1 MKAKICGVKDEKTLR
16 FILDHKYPPN
26 FIGFISNFPKSKRFI
41 EIDKLKY
48 LTNIDRKNVKFVAVL
63 VDPSD
68 EILEKIKNFNFDYY
82 QLYDVS
88 LERTKIIRTN
98 YKKKIITALT
108 IKDKK
113 DVNKYKDYLNISDIF
128 LFDGKGYEKSI
139 GFQHSLLED
148 LPNNIEKMIA
158 GDIKYDDNLDNF
170 KKIANIIDLSGSLET
185 EDNKDLKKIDIFL
198 NNLKELNAQN

>member
-41 EIDKLKY
+41 EIDTLKY
-48 LTNIDRKNVKFVAVL
+48 LTNINRKNVKFVAVL
-63 VDPSD
+63 VNPSD

-88 LERTKIIRTN
+88 PERTKIIRTK

-185 EDNKDLKKIDIFL
+185 EDNKDLKKVDTFL

>member
-1 MKAKICGVKDEKTLR
+1 MKVKICGVKDEKTLR
-16 FILDHKYPPN
+16 FILEHKYPPD

-48 LTNIDRKNVKFVAVL
+48 LTNINRKNVKFVAVL
-63 VDPSD
+63 VDPSN

-88 LERTKIIRTN
+88 PQKTKIIYTK

-113 DVNKYKDYLNISDIF
+113 DVNKYKDYLSISDIF

-185 EDNKDLKKIDIFL
+185 EDNKDLKKIDTFL

>member
-16 FILDHKYPPN
+16 FILEHKYPPD

-48 LTNIDRKNVKFVAVL
+48 LTNINRKNVKFVAVL

-88 LERTKIIRTN
+88 PERTKIIRTK

-113 DVNKYKDYLNISDIF
+113 DVNKYKDYLSISDIF

-170 KKIANIIDLSGSLET
+170 KKITNIIDLSGSLET
-185 EDNKDLKKIDIFL
+185 EDNKDLKKINVFL
-198 NNLKELNAQN
+198 NNLKELNA

>member
-16 FILDHKYPPN
+16 FILEHKYPPD

-48 LTNIDRKNVKFVAVL
+48 LTNINRKNVKFVAVL

-68 EILEKIKNFNFDYY
+68 ETLEKIKNFNFDYY

-88 LERTKIIRTN
+88 PERTKIIRTK

-113 DVNKYKDYLNISDIF
+113 DVNKYKDYLSISDIF

>member
-16 FILDHKYPPN
+16 FILDHKYPPD

-48 LTNIDRKNVKFVAVL
+48 LTNINRKNVKFVAVL
-63 VDPSD
+63 VDPYD

-88 LERTKIIRTN
+88 PERTKIIRTN

-185 EDNKDLKKIDIFL
+185 EDNKDLKKIDTFL

>member
-48 LTNIDRKNVKFVAVL
+48 LTNINRKNVKFVAVL

-88 LERTKIIRTN
+88 PERTKIIRTK

-185 EDNKDLKKIDIFL
+185 EDNKDLKNIDIFL

>member
-48 LTNIDRKNVKFVAVL
+48 LTNINRKNVKFVAVL

-88 LERTKIIRTN
+88 PERTKIIRTK

-185 EDNKDLKKIDIFL
+185 EDNKDLKKVDTFL

>member
-16 FILDHKYPPN
+16 YILDHKYSPH
-26 FIGFISNFPKSKRFI
+26 FIGFISNFPKSKRFV

-48 LTNIDRKNVKFVAVL
+48 LTNINRKNIKFVAVL

-88 LERTKIIRTN
+88 PERTKIICTK

-139 GFQHSLLED
+139 GFQHSLLKD

>member
-1 MKAKICGVKDEKTLR
+1 MKVKICGVKDEKTLR
-16 FILDHKYPPN
+16 FILEHKYPPD

-48 LTNIDRKNVKFVAVL
+48 LTNINRKNVKFVAVL
-63 VDPSD
+63 VDPAD

-88 LERTKIIRTN
+88 PERTKIIRTN

-113 DVNKYKDYLNISDIF
+113 DVNKYKDYLSISDIF

-185 EDNKDLKKIDIFL
+185 EDNKDLKKIDTFL

>member
-16 FILDHKYPPN
+16 FILEHKYPPD

-48 LTNIDRKNVKFVAVL
+48 LTNINRKNVKFVAVL

-82 QLYDVS
+82 QLYNVS
-88 LERTKIIRTN
+88 HEKTKIIRTK

-113 DVNKYKDYLNISDIF
+113 DVNKYKDYLSISDIF

-185 EDNKDLKKIDIFL
+185 EDNKDLKKIDTFL

>member
-16 FILDHKYPPN
+16 FILDHKYPPD

-48 LTNIDRKNVKFVAVL
+48 LTNINRKNVKFVAVL

-82 QLYDVS
+82 QLYDVCP
-88 LERTKIIRTN
+88 ERTKIIRTK

-113 DVNKYKDYLNISDIF
+113 DVNKYKDYLSISDIF

>member
-26 FIGFISNFPKSKRFI
+26 FIGFISNFPKSKRYI

-48 LTNIDRKNVKFVAVL
+48 LTNINRKNVKFVAVL

-88 LERTKIIRTN
+88 PERTKIIRTK

>member
-16 FILDHKYPPN
+16 FILEHKYPPD

-48 LTNIDRKNVKFVAVL
+48 LTNINRKNVKFVAVL

>member
-16 FILDHKYPPN
+16 FILEHKYPPD
-26 FIGFISNFPKSKRFI
+26 FIGFICNFPKSKRFI

-48 LTNIDRKNVKFVAVL
+48 LTNINRKNVKFVAVL

-88 LERTKIIRTN
+88 PERTKIIRTK

-113 DVNKYKDYLNISDIF
+113 DVNKYKDYLSISDIF

>member
-16 FILDHKYPPN
+16 FILEHKYPPD

-48 LTNIDRKNVKFVAVL
+48 LTNINRKNVKFVAVL

-88 LERTKIIRTN
+88 PERTKIIRTN

-198 NNLKELNAQN
+198 NNLKELNDQN

>member
-48 LTNIDRKNVKFVAVL
+48 LTDINKKNIKFVAVL

-88 LERTKIIRTN
+88 PERTKIIRTK

>member
-48 LTNIDRKNVKFVAVL
+48 LTNINRKNVKFVAVL
-63 VDPSD
+63 VDPAD

-88 LERTKIIRTN
+88 PQKTKIIRTK

>member
-16 FILDHKYPPN
+16 FILEHKYPPD

-48 LTNIDRKNVKFVAVL
+48 LTNINRKNVKFVAVL

-88 LERTKIIRTN
+88 PQKTKIIRTK

-113 DVNKYKDYLNISDIF
+113 DVNKYKDYLSISDIF

-158 GDIKYDDNLDNF
+158 GDIKYNDNLDNF

>member
-1 MKAKICGVKDEKTLR
+1 MKVKICGVRDEKTLR
-16 FILDHKYPPN
+16 FILEHKYPPD

-48 LTNIDRKNVKFVAVL
+48 LTNINRKNVKFVAVL

-88 LERTKIIRTN
+88 PERTKIIRTK

-113 DVNKYKDYLNISDIF
+113 DVNKYKDYLSISDIF

-185 EDNKDLKKIDIFL
+185 EDNKDLKKVDTFL
-198 NNLKELNAQN
+198 NNLKELNA

>member
-16 FILDHKYPPN
+16 FILDHKYPPD

-48 LTNIDRKNVKFVAVL
+48 LTNINWKNVKFVAVL

-88 LERTKIIRTN
+88 PERTKIIRTK

-113 DVNKYKDYLNISDIF
+113 DVNKYKDYLSISDIF

-185 EDNKDLKKIDIFL
+185 EDNKDLKKIDTFL

>member
-1 MKAKICGVKDEKTLR
+1 MKAKICGVKDERTLR
-16 FILDHKYPPN
+16 FILEHKYPPD

-48 LTNIDRKNVKFVAVL
+48 LTNINRKNVKFVAVL

-88 LERTKIIRTN
+88 PQRTKIIRTK

-185 EDNKDLKKIDIFL
+185 EDNKDLKKVDTFL

>member
-16 FILDHKYPPN
+16 FILEHKYPPD

-48 LTNIDRKNVKFVAVL
+48 LTNINRKNVKFVAVL

-82 QLYDVS
+82 QLYDVCP
-88 LERTKIIRTN
+88 ERTKIIRTK
-98 YKKKIITALT
+98 YKKKIITSLT

-113 DVNKYKDYLNISDIF
+113 DVNKYKDYLSISDIF

>member
-16 FILDHKYPPN
+16 FLLEHKYPPD

-48 LTNIDRKNVKFVAVL
+48 LTNINRKNVKFVAVL

-88 LERTKIIRTN
+88 PERTKIIRTN

-113 DVNKYKDYLNISDIF
+113 DVNKYKDYLSISDIF

-170 KKIANIIDLSGSLET
+170 KKIADIIDLSGSLET

>member
-16 FILDHKYPPN
+16 FILEHKYPPD

-48 LTNIDRKNVKFVAVL
+48 LTNINRKNVKFVAVL

-88 LERTKIIRTN
+88 PERTKIICTK

-113 DVNKYKDYLNISDIF
+113 DVNKYKDYLSISDIF

>member
-41 EIDKLKY
+41 EIDQLKY
-48 LTNIDRKNVKFVAVL
+48 LTNINRKNVKFVAVL

-88 LERTKIIRTN
+88 PERTKIIRTK

-113 DVNKYKDYLNISDIF
+113 DVNKYKDYLSISDIF

>member
-48 LTNIDRKNVKFVAVL
+48 LTNINRKNVKFVAVL

-82 QLYDVS
+82 QLYDVCP
-88 LERTKIIRTN
+88 ERTKIIRTK
-98 YKKKIITALT
+98 YKKKIITSLT

-113 DVNKYKDYLNISDIF
+113 DVNKYKDYLSISDIF

-185 EDNKDLKKIDIFL
+185 EDNKDLKKVDTFL

>member
-16 FILDHKYPPN
+16 FILDHKYPPD
-26 FIGFISNFPKSKRFI
+26 FIGFISNFPKSNRFI

-48 LTNIDRKNVKFVAVL
+48 LTNINRKNVKFVAVL

-88 LERTKIIRTN
+88 PERTKIIRTK

>member
-41 EIDKLKY
+41 EIDTLKY
-48 LTNIDRKNVKFVAVL
+48 LTNINRKNVKFVAVL
-63 VDPSD
+63 VDPAD

-88 LERTKIIRTN
+88 PQKTKIIRTK

-113 DVNKYKDYLNISDIF
+113 DVNKYKDYINISDIF

>member
-16 FILDHKYPPN
+16 FILDHKYPPD

-48 LTNIDRKNVKFVAVL
+48 LTNINRKNVKFVAVL

-68 EILEKIKNFNFDYY
+68 ETLEKIKNFNFDYY

-88 LERTKIIRTN
+88 PQKTKIIRTK

-113 DVNKYKDYLNISDIF
+113 DVNKYKDYLSISDIF

-170 KKIANIIDLSGSLET
+170 KKITNIIDLSGSLET

>member
-16 FILDHKYPPN
+16 FILEHKYPPD

-48 LTNIDRKNVKFVAVL
+48 LTNINRKNVKFVAVL

-88 LERTKIIRTN
+88 PERTKIIRTK

-113 DVNKYKDYLNISDIF
+113 DVNKYKDYLSISDIF

>member
-16 FILDHKYPPN
+16 FILEHKYPPD

-48 LTNIDRKNVKFVAVL
+48 LTNINRKNIKFVAVL

-88 LERTKIIRTN
+88 PERTKIIRTK

-113 DVNKYKDYLNISDIF
+113 DVNKYKDYLSISDIF

-198 NNLKELNAQN
+198 NNLKELNA